1 MTATL
6 LDLRGLT
13 CPLPVL
19 RTRKALKAMPQG
31 GRLTVEATDPATQS
45 DIPALCEA
53 AGYRLVGSRQEA
65 GVFVFDIEHLS

>member
-1 MTATL
+1 MTQV

-19 RTRKALKAMPQG
+19 RTKKAMRDVAKG
-31 GRLTVEATDPATQS
+31 ASLRVEATDPATQA

-53 AGYRLVGSRQEA
+53 AGYKLLDSSEA
-65 GVFVFDIEHLS
+65 GGVFIFNIQHPM